1 MVLLTTF
8 APKDVKGSLSRN
20 PENMLNI
27 TFYAYQVLETN
38 DIKNNKLW
46 LTHIVY
52 RIPLITS
59 LCLVDETQLNENLR
73 IPKAMNRIMLSDKTK
88 NS

>member
-1 MVLLTTF
+1 M
-8 APKDVKGSLSRN
+8 
-20 PENMLNI
+20 
-27 TFYAYQVLETN
+27 
-38 DIKNNKLW
+38 
-46 LTHIVY
+46 THIVY